1 MFWQHVLEAWQKML
15 KTLENG
21 IQDRTSSTETREIF
35 EVLDTDQGRKGF
47 KMSDKNLTVEIIF
60 KTTKNPSGKIQV
72 SFKTWDELRNI
83 MKDEKH
89 FNIIMYYR
97 LIKRY

>member
-1 MFWQHVLEAWQKML
+1 ML
-15 KTLENG
+15 RTLENG

-35 EVLDTDQGRKGF
+35 EVLDTDQGGKGF
-47 KMSDKNLTVEIIF
+47 KMSNKNLTVEIIF
-60 KTTKNPSGKIQV
+60 KTTKNPSGKIQA
-72 SFKTWDELRNI
+72 SFKSWDELKNI

-89 FNIIMYYR
+89 FNMIMNYR